1 MFKSRFTK
9 TAAAAM
15 AAATTMFVGVAYAA
29 FDGTIMG
36 SDGVINACAKADGVV
51 RLAGSSKTCD
61 AGEKAFN
68 FSQRGQTGPT
78 GPQGAAGAPGPSY
91 FVRIQTTDD
100 NTTRNTSR
108 TPITTWSYSD
118 YAWVNMP
125 NIDVRKCAISATAN
139 SATAGATVTRAPY
152 EYDHWIL
159 LYTNVNGS
167 RAEFPIDVTIACP
180 E

>member
-1 MFKSRFTK
+1 MATI
-9 TAAAAM
+9 TAAA
-15 AAATTMFVGVAYAA
+15 TLFVGVAYAA
-29 FDGTIMG
+29 FDGTVMG
-36 SDGVINACAKADGVV
+36 GDGVIYACAKAGGDV

-68 FSQRGQTGPT
+68 WNQRGQTGPT
-78 GPQGAAGAPGPSY
+78 GFQGASGAPGPAY

-100 NTTRNTSR
+100 NTTRSTSR

-118 YAWVNMP
+118 YAWVNAP
-125 NIDVRKCAISATAN
+125 NIDVRRCAISATAN

-159 LYTNVNGS
+159 LYTNINGA
-167 RAEFPIDVTIACP
+167 RAEFPIDVMLACP
-180 E
+180 ES